1 MQDAK
6 DANRVGRHSVGSYI
20 GRARDHELARAGD
33 PTGSPFFRKIDE
45 TASRMGDLLVDIN
58 GRSRIFGFYM
68 REDVVAIG
76 VRKLRPDEPQRSPAS
91 ALRSAAARRRAK

>member
-1 MQDAK
+1 M
-6 DANRVGRHSVGSYI
+6 NN
-20 GRARDHELARAGD
+20 
-33 PTGSPFFRKIDE
+33 
-45 TASRMGDLLVDIN
+45 LLVYMN
-58 GRSRIFGFYM
+58 GSSRIFGLYM

>member
-6 DANRVGRHSVGSYI
+6 DANRIGGHDVGGDI

-33 PTGSPFFRKIDE
+33 PTGSPSFRKIDE
-45 TASRMGDLLVDIN
+45 TASRMGDLLVDMN

-68 REDVVAIG
+68 REGVVAIG
-76 VRKLRPDEPQRSPAS
+76 VRKLRPDEPQSSPGS
-91 ALRSAAARRRAK
+91 DLRSAAVRRPAK